1 MRWSWLLSFLFLSS
15 CLPESDRP
23 PEAITKEVIVTR
35 NSTNNEILLEGKDPD
50 NDPVIF
56 KVTGHPSHG
65 TFLLG
70 DPSDGLSQ
78 VLFYTPNSDYIGVD
92 TITYTSTDGLY
103 FSPPATISISVL
115 AE

>member
-1 MRWSWLLSFLFLSS
+1 MRCSWLLSLLVLSS
-15 CLPESDRP
+15 CLPDSDRP
-23 PEAITKEVIVTR
+23 PEAIPKEVNVKQ

-70 DPSDGLSQ
+70 DPSNGLSQ
-78 VLFYTPNSDYIGVD
+78 VLFYTPNSDYVGVD
-92 TITYTSTDGLY
+92 AITYTSTDGLY
-103 FSPPATISISVL
+103 FSAPATLSISVQV
-115 AE
+115 E